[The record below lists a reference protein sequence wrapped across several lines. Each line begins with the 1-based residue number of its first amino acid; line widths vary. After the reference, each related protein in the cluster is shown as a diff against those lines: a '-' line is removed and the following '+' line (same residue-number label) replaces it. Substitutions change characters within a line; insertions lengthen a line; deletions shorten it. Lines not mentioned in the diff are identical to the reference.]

1 MKKSVSPEVYKQIK
15 EECKVIANRMVYY
28 KDNTEISNDIDIFR
42 HLALIGTLADAV
54 YNKISE

>member
-15 EECKVIANRMVYY
+15 EECKIIASRMLYY
-28 KDNTEISNDIDIFR
+28 RDNTEIQNDLDIFR

-54 YNKISE
+54 YNKINE